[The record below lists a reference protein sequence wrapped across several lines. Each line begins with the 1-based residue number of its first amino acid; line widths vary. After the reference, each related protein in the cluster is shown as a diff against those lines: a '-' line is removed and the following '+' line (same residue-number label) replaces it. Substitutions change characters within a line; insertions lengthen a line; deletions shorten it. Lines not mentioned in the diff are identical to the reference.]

1 MGTKRRVR
9 RDWPAVLASQATSG
23 EDAVTFCQR
32 EGIRPDLFRRWRLR
46 LGQGPLAPVSSM
58 FVQVGPVA
66 AVDGGSSGVTVVTDR
81 GWRVELA
88 PGFDAVTLERVL
100 ACGQV
105 PTACSG

>member
-1 MGTKRRVR
+1 MGTKRRVK

-46 LGQGPLAPVSSM
+46 LGSGPSAPVSSV
-58 FVQVGPVA
+58 FVQLRPMA
-66 AVDGGSSGVTVVTDR
+66 AVAGESSGVTVVTSG

-88 PGFDAVTLERVL
+88 PGFDAVTLARVL

-105 PTACSG
+105 SVACSA